1 MAKRISKR
9 RLQILE
15 AQGQDLTQSVGP
27 SMSASVGYMQRTSDN
42 ALWTTE
48 MTFDLANGTTPAY
61 SWTTAGYGTGVGN
74 MIGATASVAM
84 ASMPNAQIALNTISQ
99 MGVCVETELVCVE
112 QPTGGAVIVGLA
124 YGEQLSG
131 SGMDTRDAT
140 ISCALTSMDVG
151 VFTTSGGAIDADL
164 DGMYWYLISSGST
177 SAAYTAGK
185 FIVRWYGYQVFDDI
199 A

>member
-48 MTFDLANGTTPAY
+48 
-61 SWTTAGYGTGVGN
+61 
-74 MIGATASVAM
+74 
-84 ASMPNAQIALNTISQ
+84 